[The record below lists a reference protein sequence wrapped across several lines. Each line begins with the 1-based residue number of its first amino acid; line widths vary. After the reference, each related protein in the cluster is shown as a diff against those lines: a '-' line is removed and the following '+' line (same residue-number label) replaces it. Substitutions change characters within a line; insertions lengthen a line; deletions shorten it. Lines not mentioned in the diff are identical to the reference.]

1 MRSLKS
7 NPNVDNSDLTNY
19 PDGRIKDNTG
29 TGNGTGVNERVYGDI
44 HQTIAKLMRSYSIL
58 PNGLPDNEQNGFQII
73 EAMIALASKNDYVYP
88 ITSVSSVL
96 EIPIKIGLMKND
108 ESIICKSS
116 VNLTTE
122 TQIKGSD
129 GLSLAFTNIGTFKT
143 NEYVRFIKTASG
155 IVLIRLADSAS
166 LDAMVNDFNYLK
178 KASQAEEDAG
188 TIDTKATTPK
198 VNKATF
204 FKRVNGT
211 DSSTYLAKP
220 TGDPDAKNG
229 LLSKE
234 DKAILDAIGA
244 NPVKNV
250 GWFSGLDISVGG
262 TINYPVNGDIVSA
275 QSFVLAG
282 QNNEQFI
289 LVTLQNPMSNTN
301 YYVRTY
307 AESQGDIRADNDIN
321 GIVFKPINTTSF
333 QLGMKESA
341 SGVQNLKIHIE
352 VVQL

>member
-1 MRSLKS
+1 MRSLNS
-7 NPNVDNSDLTNY
+7 NPNVDNSDLANY

-44 HQTIAKLMRSYSIL
+44 HQTIAKLMRSYNIL

-96 EIPIKIGLMKND
+96 EVPIKIGLMKID

-198 VNKATF
+198 VNKVTF
-204 FKRVNGT
+204 EKRVNGI
-211 DSSTYLAKP
+211 DSVAYLAKP

-244 NPVKNV
+244 SPVKNI
-250 GWFSGLDISVGG
+250 GWFSGLNVANTTGNLPVSGNITLATATSSVEN
-262 TINYPVNGDIVSA
+262 TFITCTM
-275 QSFVLAG
+275 
-282 QNNEQFI
+282 QNA
-289 LVTLQNPMSNTN
+289 MANTN
-301 YYVRTY
+301 YYVRTFI
-307 AESQGDIRADNDIN
+307 ESQGTNINTDNDIAN
-321 GIVFKPINTTSF
+321 MVFKPISTTQF
-333 QLGMKESA
+333 TVAIREIAQQPE
-341 SGVQNLKIHIE
+341 NLKVHIE
-352 VVQL
+352 VVQI